1 MFWFKSLCSLLY
13 VFVLLFL
20 VLVFQG
26 LLFRVWSSRIKL
38 GIKKIETVIQ
48 LKSSSC
54 CSLTSAGRRA
64 AVGLRQ
70 TRRPR
75 SSRRIKLVLNEN
87 RVRMILVVV
96 LVLAGTGLRVDGG
109 EWPSCRRLKSESKE
123 WRTFQMIDSGAL
135 TLRHRPD
142 ISKHRRK

>member
-1 MFWFKSLCSLLY
+1 MLWLSLLY

-70 TRRPR
+70 TRREAR

-135 TLRHRPD
+135 TLLHRPD

>member
-1 MFWFKSLCSLLY
+1 MLWLSLLY

-70 TRRPR
+70 TRREAR

-123 WRTFQMIDSGAL
+123 WRTFQMIDSRAL
-135 TLRHRPD
+135 TLLHRPD